1 MKILYAIKDKY
12 RGAEELVT
20 WEGVPGTVAAWDN
33 KYDAK
38 SELPYL
44 GDEAEVVPLLVLP
57 TEPCDWCRDVVSKE
71 EIHQMFENAKIDG
84 HSLKESRIIFHTT
97 MVHGWTL
104 CANCGRILKENEED
118 R

>member
-44 GDEAEVVPLLVLP
+44 GDEAEVLLLTGFDEDEVEDILDNSDFEFVDGVLNLS
-57 TEPCDWCRDVVSKE
+57 SKE
-71 EIHQMFENAKIDG
+71 EADDDG
-84 HSLKESRIIFHTT
+84 
-97 MVHGWTL
+97 V
-104 CANCGRILKENEED
+104 
-118 R
+118 

>member
-57 TEPCDWCRDVVSKE
+57 TEPCDKCKSRWYGEFNYKD
-71 EIHQMFENAKIDG
+71 ENSNDDWK
-84 HSLKESRIIFHTT
+84 
-97 MVHGWTL
+97 TL
-104 CANCGRILKENEED
+104 MANEWKCCPNCGRSLE
-118 R
+118 